1 MVINDPLFAMNF
13 ANRLWKSMFNY
24 GLVEP
29 INALDPAR
37 LDPDNPPPAPW
48 RLQASHPK
56 LLRALAQEL
65 ADRGFNLREFLRLI
79 AESSA
84 YQLSSRYDGEWNSSM
99 TPLFAR
105 HYPRRLE
112 GEEVHDA
119 IVKATGIFQNYTVQG
134 WDQPVQWAMQ
144 LPDPL
149 EPRSNGGVANF
160 MNAFLR
166 GNRDTMQ
173 RNQSGSILQQLNLM
187 NDNFVTSRNKVAS
200 SAVLRSIAQITNNDA
215 LIDELFLTFV
225 GRRPSDYERGQAVT
239 PLTKATT
246 AAARNAAVE
255 DMAWALMN
263 KIEFIFS
270 Y

>member
-1 MVINDPLFAMNF
+1 
-13 ANRLWKSMFNY
+13 
-24 GLVEP
+24 
-29 INALDPAR
+29 
-37 LDPDNPPPAPW
+37 
-48 RLQASHPK
+48 
-56 LLRALAQEL
+56 
-65 ADRGFNLREFLRLI
+65 
-79 AESSA
+79 
-84 YQLSSRYDGEWNSSM
+84 
-99 TPLFAR
+99 
-105 HYPRRLE
+105 
-112 GEEVHDA
+112 
-119 IVKATGIFQNYTVQG
+119 
-134 WDQPVQWAMQ
+134 
-144 LPDPL
+144 
-149 EPRSNGGVANF
+149 
-160 MNAFLR
+160 
-166 GNRDTMQ
+166 
-173 RNQSGSILQQLNLM
+173 M